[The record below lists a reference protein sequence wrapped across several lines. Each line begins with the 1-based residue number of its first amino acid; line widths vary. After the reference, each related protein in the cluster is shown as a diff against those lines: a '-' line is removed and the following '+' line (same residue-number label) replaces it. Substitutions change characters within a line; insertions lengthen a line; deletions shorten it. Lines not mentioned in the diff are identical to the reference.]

1 MAGKKRKPGKYEAD
15 LVQTYHKI
23 SGKPKKA
30 GKKVF
35 SSILI
40 ILIAVVFIAALG
52 AGAYLYFFSGV
63 TPGLILNNVSVLD
76 INIGGMSKED
86 ATAYL
91 QKAFQEGYCG
101 NNMKVTVFDQSIEI
115 DADTAGLSLDAA
127 AVVEDAYKLGRDG
140 TQAERKK
147 DQMQSMAGKLELDA
161 EKYLVIN
168 ENAVKQQI
176 DSLCD
181 QFAAEAT
188 DNSWELAGE
197 LPDLTTEEMP
207 ETAMA
212 ITLHIGTPGYSID
225 RDALVEK
232 VLDAYL
238 KSSFKVNFEPKI
250 LEPAPVDLDAVYE
263 EVCLEPVEALMDPET
278 FEVANH
284 AYGMNFDLE
293 AAKELQESLYYG
305 NSAEIQLS
313 YIAPTTT
320 KVGLESMLFRDV
332 LGSYTAHAASDPYNR
347 NVNLRLSCEKING
360 IVLMPGE
367 IFSYNPALG
376 KRTPEAGWKEADGYE
391 GGATVKS
398 YGGGICQASS
408 CLYLSAMLADLEIVE
423 RVNHGFISSY
433 MPYGM
438 DATVSWGGPEFRFRN
453 STEYPLRIEAHAS
466 GGSVTVKLV
475 GTDTKDY
482 YVKMS
487 YTVLS
492 TDPFETIYEEMPA
505 DNEEGYKDGE
515 VIVGGYTG
523 YVVRTYRCK
532 YDKETDELI
541 SKDFEV
547 ESKYNRRDKIIC
559 KIIQEEVPT
568 EPTEPS
574 ATPTDPSEEVTEP
587 TVNGPITEDG

>member
-15 LVQTYHKI
+15 LVKTYHQV

-30 GKKVF
+30 RKKGF
-35 SSILI
+35 STVLI
-40 ILIAVVFIAALG
+40 ILVLVVFLAALG

-76 INIGGMSKED
+76 ISIGGMSKED

-91 QKAFQEGYCG
+91 QKAFQDGYCS
-101 NNMKVTVFDQSIEI
+101 NNMTITVFDQNIEI
-115 DADTAGLSLDAA
+115 DAATAGLSLDAA

-147 DQMQSMAGKLELDA
+147 EQMQAMAGKLEMDA
-161 EKYLVIN
+161 GKYVVIN
-168 ENAVKQQI
+168 ETAVKEQI
-176 DSLCD
+176 DVLCD
-181 QFAAEAT
+181 RFAAEPT
-188 DNSWELAGE
+188 DNTWEFKGE
-197 LPDLTTEEMP
+197 MPDLTTEEMP
-207 ETAMA
+207 EAELV
-212 ITLHIGTPGYSID
+212 ITIHVGTPGYEID
-225 RDALVEK
+225 REALLEK
-232 VLDAYL
+232 VLGSYL
-238 KSSFKVNFEPKI
+238 ESNFKVSFEPKI
-250 LEPAPVDLDAVYE
+250 IEPASVDLDAVYE
-263 EVCLEPVEALMDPET
+263 EVCLEPVEALMDTKT

-284 AYGMNFDLE
+284 AYGVNFDLE
-293 AAKELQESLYYG
+293 AAKELQKSLYYG
-305 NSAEIQLS
+305 NSADVQLS
-313 YIAPTTT
+313 YVAPTTT
-320 KVGLESMLFRDV
+320 KVALESLLFRDV

-391 GGATVKS
+391 GGLTVKS

-408 CLYLSAMLADLEIVE
+408 CLYLSALLADLEIVE
-423 RVNHGFISSY
+423 RVNHGFISAY

-438 DATVSWGGPEFRFRN
+438 DATVSWGGPEFRFKN

-466 GGSVTVKLV
+466 GGSVTVRLV

-482 YVKMS
+482 YVKMT
-487 YTVLS
+487 YTILS
-492 TDPFETIYEEMPA
+492 TDPFETVYQEMPA

-532 YDKETDELI
+532 YDKQTDELI

-559 KIIQEEVPT
+559 KIIQEEEPT

-574 ATPTDPSEEVTEP
+574 VTPTEPSEEP
-587 TVNGPITEDG
+587 TVNGPITEDGT